1 MKNAA
6 AKISRMRNKAK
17 YWIDQIGLKPHPE
30 GGHFKEV
37 YRSDEL
43 IIKNDLPE
51 RYAGDRPFSTS
62 IYFLLQQ
69 GEISGFHCIKSDET
83 WYFHDGDELELFIID
98 SAGSLIRKVLGI
110 NPETESV
117 PQITIER
124 GNWFAARSLGEF
136 TLVGC
141 NVSPG
146 FDFEDFEMADFA
158 TMARQYP
165 QHEQIL
171 TKFCHH

>member
-1 MKNAA
+1 MH
-6 AKISRMRNKAK
+6 NKAR
-17 YWIDQIGLKPHPE
+17 YWIDHLRLKPHPE

-43 IIKNDLPE
+43 IEKSNLPE
-51 RYAGDRPFSTS
+51 RYTDDRAFSTS

-69 GEISGFHCIKSDET
+69 AEISAFHRIKSDET

-98 SAGSLIRKVLGI
+98 SAGSLIRKILGI
-110 NPETESV
+110 NPAKESQ
-117 PQITIER
+117 PQITVEK

-146 FDFEDFEMADFA
+146 FDFDDFEMADF
-158 TMARQYP
+158 TELVTLYP
-165 QHEQIL
+165 QHTAVLKE
-171 TKFCHH
+171 FCL